1 MNVALTIRTA
11 RPEDVNLA
19 VPMLRASMGGLAN
32 YLFDNPRRSLDEYL
46 FIMYRSDGHRFSW
59 RYSFVAEADGRPVG
73 YLLSYPGRELNA
85 LQLKFLRQSPSLFGW
100 ADTLRLVGRM
110 LPLLNAPEAESDE
123 YYVSNVGVL
132 PEYRSRGYGAQLMG
146 FAEERARA
154 ERLGKCSLAV
164 DETNAEAIRLY
175 QKLGYEIVFTRR
187 FKGRLAQKESG
198 YHRMLKLLPA

>member
-1 MNVALTIRTA
+1 MALTIRTA

-46 FIMYRSDGHRFSW
+46 FIMYQADGHRFSW

-132 PEYRSRGYGAQLMG
+132 PEYRGRGYGAQLMG

-175 QKLGYEIVFTRR
+175 QKLGYKIVFTRR